1 VRFAAL
7 FLAVLVAA
15 TISACGGPGSLS
27 ENDGVQLD
35 LARDRAIAAVEAE
48 QRLSVSPET
57 ADSLLARVRKIVASG
72 ALEAE
77 QLDEF
82 GLAALG
88 ELGLAVPSLVI
99 VDQLEVPRR
108 LDRPALTAFLAN
120 AKENPSAATRPA
132 ADAEVARIVEIF
144 NAADASPG
152 TEIPVADM
160 TADVYLADLV
170 ARLHPVWPG
179 LAARLSAVRSSL

>member
-1 VRFAAL
+1 VRFAGL
-7 FLAVLVAA
+7 FLTALAAA
-15 TISACGGPGSLS
+15 TIAACGGPDSLS
-27 ENDGVQLD
+27 ESDGVQLD
-35 LARDRAIAAVEAE
+35 LARDRAIAAVDAE
-48 QRLSVSPET
+48 QRLSASPET
-57 ADSLLARVRKIVASG
+57 ADRLLARVRKIVASG

-88 ELGLAVPSLVI
+88 ELRLAVRSLVI
-99 VDQLEVPRR
+99 VDRLEVPRQ

-120 AKENPSAATRPA
+120 ATENPSAATRPA
-132 ADAEVARIVEIF
+132 AAAEVARIVEIF
-144 NAADASPG
+144 EAADAGPG
-152 TEIPVADM
+152 SEIPVAGM

-179 LAARLSAVRSSL
+179 LAAQLSAVRSSL